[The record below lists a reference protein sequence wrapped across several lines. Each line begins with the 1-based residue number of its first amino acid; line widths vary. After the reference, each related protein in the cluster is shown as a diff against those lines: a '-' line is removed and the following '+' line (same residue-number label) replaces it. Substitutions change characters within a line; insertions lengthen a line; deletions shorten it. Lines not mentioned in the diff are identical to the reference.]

1 MTDIEKQ
8 EIIAEVEASV
18 MAKVDKKYGRE
29 DTQSVLKAP
38 REKWFGNSD
47 TRYKT
52 CPPMREAFG
61 TFIDYQVWEIIRR
74 LTCLIM
80 GRKYVRQL
88 SGDAKAEEV
97 AERICQFVYDLRNE
111 IREKNEKERNNA

>member
-18 MAKVDKKYGRE
+18 MAKVAKKYGKE
-29 DTQSVLKAP
+29 DTQSVLKTP

-47 TRYKT
+47 TRFKGA
-52 CPPMREAFG
+52 PMREAFG
-61 TFIDYQVWEIIRR
+61 ALIDYQVWEIIRR

-88 SGDAKAEEV
+88 SGDAKSEEV
-97 AERICQFVYDLRNE
+97 AERICQFVYDL
-111 IREKNEKERNNA
+111 KNEVRKNEQERSNA